1 MMPCHVCS
9 QQESWRV
16 GEGGGSGLCRLT
28 LTGAAGT
35 HFGPSRCH
43 ETLSTRVPPAAASG
57 TARLCRLDGRLHT
70 RRAQAPVLVRSKTL
84 EAFEHSRYIR
94 PKRLLLRFTS
104 EAADGQAGSR
114 TRALRRWVSDVPCSK
129 RHQCR
134 LSRRTSARSALSMR
148 CDSTACRV
156 RRERRPADV
165 RQRCCVVSC
174 EVSVH
179 V

>member
-1 MMPCHVCS
+1 MLFPACNKPEWHC
-9 QQESWRV
+9 RV
-16 GEGGGSGLCRLT
+16 PVAWVT
-28 LTGAAGT
+28 DPVGT
-35 HFGPSRCH
+35 HFRPLACPRRDCA
-43 ETLSTRVPPAAASG
+43 RVPPAAVSG
-57 TARLCRLDGRLHT
+57 TARPCRLDGRLHT

-165 RQRCCVVSC
+165 HQRCCVVSC